1 MSFCRSILSRLLV
14 PSSLSGRD
22 GAKGGIIW
30 SFKQGGGAGAGAVA
44 QHGLGLLP
52 GHAECI
58 CLGGVLEPEYCTGQG
73 FSRVVLRATAL
84 VGETITGAQH
94 GPGLLSEHSND

>member
-1 MSFCRSILSRLLV
+1 M
-14 PSSLSGRD
+14 PSSLSRRD
-22 GAKGGIIW
+22 GAKVGIVW
-30 SFKQGGGAGAGAVA
+30 SFKQGGGAGAGAGAVA

-73 FSRVVLRATAL
+73 FSGVC
-84 VGETITGAQH
+84 
-94 GPGLLSEHSND
+94 